1 MRPLVD
7 LAAEV
12 LWLLRRKA
20 RPMGVA
26 EIRACLRRRDRTLER
41 ALALLEA
48 RGLVGPGPS
57 TPTRTWVPLDRPPEA
72 E

>member
-1 MRPLVD
+1 MRPLD
-7 LAAEV
+7 LAAEI
-12 LWLLRRKA
+12 LRLLRRKA

-26 EIRACLRRRDRTLER
+26 EIRACLRYRDRALER
-41 ALALLEA
+41 ALTLLES

-57 TPTRTWVPLDRPPEA
+57 SPTRTWVPLDNPPEA

>member
-1 MRPLVD
+1 MKPLD

-12 LWLLRRKA
+12 LGLLRRKA

-72 E
+72 G

>member
-1 MRPLVD
+1 MKPLD

-20 RPMGVA
+20 RPLGVA

-57 TPTRTWVPLDRPPEA
+57 TPTRTWVTLDRPPEA